1 MLPHPRPPP
10 QSPSLNKEGEGK
22 RKGKTK
28 TMETKIHIGSLIEK
42 KMREKGLTKKQLGGM
57 TGIKPVTIR
66 YYLKRETL
74 DVVTVHKIGKA
85 LKFNFFSYFPV
96 TEDSSGLVVV
106 SSEKEKEIEKIKSD
120 GAEEKKKLLE
130 KIVALEKELD
140 NAKRELVM
148 MKQENGFL
156 KEINELLKKK

>member
-1 MLPHPRPPP
+1 MSSFTSPPTPLP
-10 QSPSLNKEGEGK
+10 EGEGRNK
-22 RKGKTK
+22 QKLK
-28 TMETKIHIGSLIEK
+28 TMATEIHIGSLIEK

-96 TEDSSGLVVV
+96 TEDSSGLLVG
-106 SSEKEKEIEKIKSD
+106 SSEKEKEIDAVKVLHD
-120 GAEEKKKLLE
+120 EEKKKFLE
-130 KIVALEKELD
+130 KIVTLEKELD
-140 NAKRELVM
+140 GAKRELVM
-148 MKQENGFL
+148 VKQENGYL